1 MKKTTNVLS
10 WPATALAILL
20 VPGAYIHA
28 QVATDSKASEANAS
42 DHEVVVLS
50 PFEVTTSATSDGYVA
65 ADTLAGNR
73 LNTNL
78 RDIGSSVTVVTSQLL
93 RDTAA
98 TDNTTLLQRIGGAE
112 VGGVNGN
119 YAAPGPNSSSTL
131 LTEDTIRPTEATRIR
146 GLAAA
151 DNTRDFFLTDI
162 PWDSY
167 NTDRIDIQR
176 GPNAILF
183 GEGSPA
189 GIINSTSYGAIFK
202 NTGNVEFRFGSW
214 GSARGS
220 MDINQQIVPGQVAVR
235 VDLLADD
242 KRFEQDPAY
251 SNERRVS
258 GAIRIEPSFL
268 NKNGNRTII
277 KGNFESGRIDSDNP
291 RALLPTDHI
300 TPWFDPTALVYKD
313 ANGNIVPKGTAG
325 ATGVPNSGAYQA
337 GLNGLNSW
345 VSGEPGN
352 FVSTLANGYAEAG
365 RATGP
370 NADPYFTNGQLGN
383 AGFPLAAFQ
392 NGSTVG
398 AAGTY
403 AFTSLPQP
411 GTASTVGLVWPYGAF
426 PGAWLTL
433 NGAAKTALFGPNIP
447 YANGG
452 LFTDTSMTDPSA
464 FNFYKNLIDGRLKK
478 EWQDFHT
485 WTANLTQTFL
495 HDQVGFSLDYNKQHD
510 EFGQVNPL
518 GGAVPLYVDVMST
531 LNQAPGGGTVTGPFN
546 GPPTNAAP
554 NPNYGRPFVL
564 NNNFPTNFE
573 QSNDR
578 EDSRATAFVTHDFSK
593 DGSDWWRKVLGVQ
606 TLSGLADRTEL
617 TTDNMNWQQY
627 GYLGANTLLAAKM
640 DGLSSANFQNVAP
653 QEVIYLGD
661 SLVGKSLAGAN
672 ISRITGS
679 PTIGS
684 QSINYFDFTPNPAN
698 AALGST
704 NPGYYVGWAGQQ
716 TLTVTNSEDDPSV
729 NRRLLATA
737 DAITRSVTTSQALV
751 YEGKWLDGAL
761 VGIYGWRKDI
771 NKSWAD
777 SANLGDAN
785 NPQSIDF
792 NNIGFSA
799 DPQGRVEV
807 QSRSYSIVAH
817 LSEFPGLKDFANKLP
832 FELSLAYNES
842 SNFQPNSA
850 RVDINGSPVAPPKG
864 KTIDRGI
871 RIATRDGKYALKVNR
886 FETNISN
893 GVNPNGQAFAQSLAN
908 FVGFSAYY
916 GNVFYYGTDQS
927 TPLQGGPTSVPDG
940 HPVIGQPANTGGV
953 TGSGYYF
960 ENVNGVDTYTQ
971 RMADLQAASTAAT
984 RAWETQINTD
994 FPNFFKNWGLGSLD
1008 QVQAG
1013 LVPRNQLQGIT
1024 GETNF
1029 AITEDSQSKG
1039 WEIELDANPVKGL
1052 RLTFNATET
1061 EATITQ
1067 VGDPALVKF
1076 MADTAAY
1083 VAGPGGSQQ
1092 WFWGENIAPSVPNV
1106 ALAYYNNYNGVAPLG
1121 TFYAELLQQQGVAAS
1136 QLAKWRYNLT
1146 ANYDFDHAFL
1156 KGVNIGGGVRY
1167 TDREIIGYPPSGNP
1181 ANPPPY
1187 LSDTTKPYYSPS
1199 ETYFDLWV
1207 GYHRK
1212 LTKKIAWNI
1221 QLNVANVGKRDSL
1234 IPISYQAP
1242 VNGVA
1247 QPAFYRIAPTQQF
1260 TLTNRFEF

>member
-1 MKKTTNVLS
+1 MKKTTHVFS
-10 WPATALAILL
+10 WPAAALAILL
-20 VPGAYIHA
+20 VPGAYTHA
-28 QVATDSKASEANAS
+28 QVATDAKAAETNAA
-42 DHEVVVLS
+42 DREVIVLS
-50 PFEVTTSATSDGYVA
+50 PFEVTSSAADDSYVA

-73 LNTNL
+73 LNTKL
-78 RDIGSSVTVVTSQLL
+78 RDIGSSLTVVTSQLL

-98 TDNTTLLQRIGGAE
+98 TDNTSLLQRIGGAE

-119 YAAPGPNSSSTL
+119 FAAPGPNSSSTL

-183 GEGSPA
+183 GQGSPA
-189 GIINSTSYGAIFK
+189 GIINSSGYGAIFK
-202 NTGNVEFRFGSW
+202 NTGNFEFRFGSW
-214 GSARGS
+214 GSARAS
-220 MDINQQIVPGQVAVR
+220 LDLNQQIVPGQVAIRLDV
-235 VDLLADD
+235 LADD
-242 KRFEQDPAY
+242 KKYEQEPAY
-251 SNERRVS
+251 SKDKRVS
-258 GAIRIEPSFL
+258 GAIRIEPAFL

-277 KGNFESGRIDSDNP
+277 KANFESGRIDSDNP

-300 TPWFDPTALVYKD
+300 TPFFNPADT
-313 ANGNIVPKGTAG
+313 
-325 ATGVPNSGAYQA
+325 GAYQA

-345 VSGEPGN
+345 VSGNPPG
-352 FVSTLANGYAEAG
+352 FVSTAANGYASAG

-370 NADPYFTNGQLGN
+370 NADPWFTNAQLGN

-398 AAGTY
+398 PAGTY

-411 GTASTVGLVWPYGAF
+411 GKATSTGLTFPYGAF
-426 PGAWLTL
+426 PGAWLTV
-433 NGAAKTALFGPNIP
+433 NGAANEALFAGLPFS
-447 YANGG
+447 NGG
-452 LFTDTSMTDPSA
+452 LFTDTSMTDSSA
-464 FNFYKNLIDGRLKK
+464 FNYYKNLIDGHLKS

-485 WTANLTQTFL
+485 GTANLSQTFL
-495 HDQVGFSLDYNKQHD
+495 HDQIGFSLDYNKQHY
-510 EFGQVNPL
+510 EFGQLNPL

-531 LNQAPGGGTVTGPFN
+531 LNQSPGGGTVTGAFN

-573 QSNDR
+573 QTNDR
-578 EDSRATAFVTHDFSK
+578 EDTRATAFVTHDFSK
-593 DGSDWWRKVLGVQ
+593 DGSEWWRKLLGAQ
-606 TLSGLADRTEL
+606 TLSGLVDKAEL
-617 TTDNMNWQQY
+617 TTDRMNWQQY
-627 GYLGANTLLAAKM
+627 GYLGANTLIAAQM
-640 DGLSSANFQNVAP
+640 DGLSSGNFQNVAP
-653 QEVIYLGD
+653 QEVIYLSD
-661 SLVGKSLAGAN
+661 SLAGKSLAGAN
-672 ISRITGS
+672 IPRITGT

-684 QSINYFDFTPNPAN
+684 QSINFFDFTPNPAN
-698 AALGST
+698 AALGPT
-704 NPGYYVGWAGQQ
+704 NPDYYVGWAGQQ
-716 TLTVTNSEDDPSV
+716 TLNVTNSEDNPSV

-737 DAITRSVTTSQALV
+737 DAITRSQTTSQALV

-777 SANLGDAN
+777 SATLGDAN
-785 NPQSIDF
+785 NPQSINFD
-792 NNIGFSA
+792 NVEFSP

-817 LSEFPGLKDFANKLP
+817 LGELPGLKDFASKLP
-832 FELSLAYNES
+832 FDISLAYNSS
-842 SNFQPNSA
+842 SNFQPDSA
-850 RVDINGSPVAPPKG
+850 RVDINGSPVAPPGG

-871 RIATRDGKYALKVNR
+871 RIDTRDGKYSLKVNR
-886 FETNISN
+886 FVTTITN
-893 GVNPNGQAFAQSLAN
+893 GVNPSGQAFAQSLAN

-916 GNVFYYGTDQS
+916 GNVFYYHTDQS
-927 TPLQGGPTSVPDG
+927 TPLQAGPTSV
-940 HPVIGQPANTGGV
+940 ANTNPGIGSGPGAGTPGSV
-953 TGSGYYF
+953 NQPGASGSGYYYQ
-960 ENVNGVDTYTQ
+960 NINGGDFHTQ
-971 RMADLQAASTAAT
+971 AMEDLQNASTAAT
-984 RAWETQINTD
+984 RAWETQINAD

-1029 AITEDSQSKG
+1029 AVTENSESKG
-1039 WEIELDANPVKGL
+1039 WEIELDAHPVKGL
-1052 RLTFNATET
+1052 RLAFNATET
-1061 EATITQ
+1061 EAVITQ
-1067 VGDPALVKF
+1067 VGDPALTKF

-1083 VAGPGGSQQ
+1083 VAGAGGSQQ

-1106 ALAYYNNYNGVAPLG
+1106 GLAYYNAYNGVAPLG

-1136 QLAKWRYNLT
+1136 QLARWRYNLT
-1146 ANYDFDHAFL
+1146 ANYDFDHSFL
-1156 KGVNIGGGVRY
+1156 KGVNVGGGLRY

-1199 ETYFDLWV
+1199 ETYVDLWV
-1207 GYHRK
+1207 GYRRK
-1212 LTKKIAWNI
+1212 LTNKITWNI
-1221 QLNVANVGKRDSL
+1221 QLNVANVGKNDSL